1 MLPERFGQVFPGGIF
16 LPKPAGFL
24 RWQQAGHC
32 KFRVATLKLS
42 VQENLEGGCDFAT
55 DRFAFKCLL
64 PRFTDSVSPMKIQLV
79 SLFML
84 QMAMVC
90 SAPKIR
96 GDEGMYLFNDLPV
109 KLLQERYGFQASEDW
124 ANHLRLSSVRFNS
137 GGSGSFIS
145 SNGLVLTN
153 HHVASD
159 TLHKLST
166 PERNLIDDGF
176 LATSLDQELKAPDLE
191 LNQLVSIEDVT
202 GRVEEAV
209 DSQASPAESAKQRRA
224 VIANIEKES
233 LDETGYRSDVVT
245 LFGGARYHLYRYRKF
260 TDVRL
265 VWAPETA
272 AAFFG
277 GDADNF
283 EYPRYNLDATIM
295 RVYENGKP
303 AKLDH
308 YLKWS
313 AAPLESGELVFVSG
327 NPGRTQRIFT
337 VAALKYLRDTRIPYL
352 LDFLRRKEIL
362 MQQFSLE
369 GKEASRR
376 ARDELFGLQNSR
388 KAYTGMLAGLQNPGT
403 LQNKQEREADLL
415 DALAKDSGA
424 SDLANAWTEIAA
436 IQHEKAQML
445 GKSVSFRSSLF
456 GYALQLV
463 LLAAEDQKPNEQRL
477 RGYTDAARESLLQS
491 LLSTAPVYQ
500 DLEQVKLADELSRFI
515 ETWGADH
522 PLVVETLAGK
532 SPRERAA
539 ELVNGTRLV
548 EVAERKKLVDG
559 GNEGIADSSDPMI
572 VLARMVEE
580 EYRRLRSENERI
592 AESERQ
598 AYARVSQ
605 AVTAVE
611 GTDGYPDATF
621 TLRLAFGEVKG
632 YTEDGKKIPATTDFA
647 GAYRHA
653 LEHAGQ
659 QDFDLPESWLKAET
673 KVDLQTP
680 LNFVCTA
687 DIIGGNSGSPV
698 VNRDGELVGLIFDG
712 NIQSL
717 TSDYLYSDDQARAVS
732 VAGVGIIEALKAI
745 YGAKDLADQIGR

>member
-1 MLPERFGQVFPGGIF
+1 M
-16 LPKPAGFL
+16 
-24 RWQQAGHC
+24 
-32 KFRVATLKLS
+32 KF
-42 VQENLEGGCDFAT
+42 
-55 DRFAFKCLL
+55 
-64 PRFTDSVSPMKIQLV
+64 QLV
-79 SLFML
+79 FLLMTQLAFLS
-84 QMAMVC
+84 
-90 SAPKIR
+90 SAPQLK
-96 GDEGMYLFNDLPV
+96 GDEGMFLFNDLPA
-109 KLLQERYGFQASEDW
+109 KALQDRYGFDASEKW

-166 PERNLIDDGF
+166 PERNLIDHGY
-176 LATSLDQELKAPDLE
+176 LATSIEQELKAPDLE

-202 GRVEEAV
+202 GRVEQAV
-209 DSQASPAESAKQRRA
+209 DAKATPAESAKQRRA
-224 VIANIEKES
+224 IIANIEKES
-233 LDETGYRSDVVT
+233 LDATGYRSDVVT
-245 LFGGARYHLYRYRKF
+245 LFGGAKYHLYRYKKY

-265 VWAPETA
+265 VWAPETE

-295 RVYENGKP
+295 RVYEDGKP
-303 AKLDH
+303 AQLKNF
-308 YLKWS
+308 LKWS
-313 AAPLESGELVFVSG
+313 AEPLKSGELVFVSG

-337 VAALKYLRDTRIPYL
+337 VAALKYLRDSRIPYL
-352 LDFLRRKEIL
+352 LDYLRRKEIL

-376 ARDELFGLQNSR
+376 ARDELFGIQNSR
-388 KAYTGMLAGLQNPGT
+388 KAYTGMLAGLQNPLT
-403 LQNKQEREADLL
+403 LQDKQSREETLL
-415 DALAKDSGA
+415 AALAKHPTDSN
-424 SDLANAWTEIAA
+424 LAEAWPEIAA
-436 IQHEKAQML
+436 IQDEKAGML

-456 GYALQLV
+456 GYALQIV
-463 LLAAEDQKPNEQRL
+463 LLGQEDQKPNEQRL
-477 RGYTDAARESLLQS
+477 RGYTDAARDSLLQS
-491 LLSTAPVYQ
+491 LLSTAPVYD

-522 PLVVETLAGK
+522 PLVVQVLAGK

-539 ELVNGTRLV
+539 ELVNGTKLGT
-548 EVAERKKLVDG
+548 VAERKKLVDG
-559 GNEGIADSSDPMI
+559 GNEAISGSTDPMI
-572 VLARMVEE
+572 VLALAVEK

-598 AYARVSQ
+598 AYAQVSQ
-605 AVTAVE
+605 AVTVIE
-611 GTDGYPDATF
+611 GTGGYPDATF

-632 YTEDGKKIPATTDFA
+632 YVEDGKKISATTDFA
-647 GAYRHA
+647 GAYQHA
-653 LEHAGQ
+653 LAHAGQ
-659 QDFDLPESWLKAET
+659 QDFDLPKSWLSAEK
-673 KVDLQTP
+673 KVNLKTQ

-717 TSDYLYSDDQARAVS
+717 TSDYLYSDQQARAVS
-732 VAGVGIIEALKAI
+732 VAGVGIIEALRAI
-745 YGAKDLADQIGR
+745 YNANDLADQIGK